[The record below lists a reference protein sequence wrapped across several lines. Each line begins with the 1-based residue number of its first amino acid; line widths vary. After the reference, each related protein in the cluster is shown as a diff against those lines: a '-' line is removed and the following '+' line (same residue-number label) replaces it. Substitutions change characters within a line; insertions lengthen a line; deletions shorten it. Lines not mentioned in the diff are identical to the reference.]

1 MVWYQLFHIKF
12 MGVVIL
18 IQVIVFSAILVI
30 LLLIL
35 NSFLN
40 YICGVNTSGNH
51 GKVLEGALTIAILY
65 FVIISLFGNHLISD
79 GIPFIDQLDY
89 YSSLSIMFREKPT
102 VFVFECAELI
112 SLTFIISLISSYI
125 PSGFGGNGITG
136 TVIRGIVLVLIGVI
150 VNNYIISLVKESALF
165 SWALTAIQCF
175 FSGTAMV
182 LTPAIIIGKILQL
195 DPKSEVVS
203 FLVKKLPQTKVGKS
217 MSAATSNAILFV
229 LVILIFESQFG
240 NISDFISQV
249 PMLISLVAPIFIMLI
264 GIRLMIKSVTK

>member
-1 MVWYQLFHIKF
+1 
-12 MGVVIL
+12 
-18 IQVIVFSAILVI
+18 
-30 LLLIL
+30 
-35 NSFLN
+35 
-40 YICGVNTSGNH
+40 
-51 GKVLEGALTIAILY
+51 
-65 FVIISLFGNHLISD
+65 
-79 GIPFIDQLDY
+79 
-89 YSSLSIMFREKPT
+89 
-102 VFVFECAELI
+102 
-112 SLTFIISLISSYI
+112 
-125 PSGFGGNGITG
+125 
-136 TVIRGIVLVLIGVI
+136 
-150 VNNYIISLVKESALF
+150 
-165 SWALTAIQCF
+165 
-175 FSGTAMV
+175 MV